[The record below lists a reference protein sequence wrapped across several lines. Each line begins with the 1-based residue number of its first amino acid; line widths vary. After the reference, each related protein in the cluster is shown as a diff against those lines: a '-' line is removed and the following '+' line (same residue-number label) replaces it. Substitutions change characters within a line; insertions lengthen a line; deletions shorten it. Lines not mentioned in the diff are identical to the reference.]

1 MKYKVEGSII
11 SAYFAKLSII
21 CKNKQNNWHNFRKFN
36 TQALLVAY
44 YATFSST
51 VYQESLPVLQ

>member
-21 CKNKQNNWHNFRKFN
+21 CKNQQNNWHNFRN